1 MVEDIKEA
9 KAKYPHNMC
18 CQGKEEE
25 EKITVIPATNTVV
38 HPRAVMIKF
47 LNTIVADTAVGTPR
61 RAVEATGGT
70 PFHAHLNA
78 LDLHRFVKRSSEVIF
93 LIFILLSS
101 RENPWVHEGGHAEVG
116 QHKEKNNRIVDG
128 HCR

>member
-1 MVEDIKEA
+1 MTENIKEA
-9 KAKYPHNMC
+9 KAKHTHNVR

-25 EKITVIPATNTVV
+25 EEITVVSATNTVV
-38 HPRAVMIKF
+38 HPGAVMIKF
-47 LNTIVADTAVGTPR
+47 LHTIVADAAVGTPR
-61 RAVEATGGT
+61 RTIEAAGGT
-70 PFHAHLNA
+70 PFHAHLDA
-78 LDLHRFVKRSSEVIF
+78 LDLHCFVKRSSEVIL